1 MRTFQEYL
9 KKIKP
14 QVDERI
20 GEICREKLKD
30 PDVIPM
36 LLKGK
41 RLRAGLLLLVFD
53 AMSDKEKNRDA
64 ALDLAC
70 AVELAHSASLILDD
84 MLDEDTER
92 RGLPTLHL
100 TKSHKRAMLDT
111 IGVLSIPYDIAAPI
125 GKQFVGSLAQTQRSM
140 VSGVVKELFSHPDL
154 PATKLY
160 EAVISQK
167 TGRLF
172 SLSALWGFMAA
183 KCIDCAAA
191 PALDQYC
198 EYKGEMTAFASY
210 GIRCGNAMQTA
221 DDIADIQTVI
231 DGKKKDGFG
240 SELILVRC
248 VNVDRLVKEF
258 FADVRTLSVDLKKVK
273 ELWGRESVQKTV
285 REILDKEILEARTI
299 ITCMK
304 IPYIECEELLLSAPA
319 EIADMMIKEV

>member
-41 RLRAGLLLLVFD
+41 RFRAGLLLLVFD
-53 AMSDKEKNRDA
+53 SVSDKKQNRGV

-111 IGVLSIPYDIAAPI
+111 IGVLSVPYDIIAPY
-125 GKQFVGSLAQTQRSM
+125 GKQFVESLADTQRSM
-140 VSGVVKELFSHPDL
+140 VSGVVRELFSHPDL

-160 EAVISQK
+160 DAVISQK

-172 SLSALWGFMAA
+172 SLASLWGFMAA
-183 KCIDCAAA
+183 KCIDCAA
-191 PALDQYC
+191 LDQYC
-198 EYKGEMTAFASY
+198 EYKGEMRAFASY

-221 DDIADIQTVI
+221 DDIADIQKVI

-258 FADVRTLSVDLKKVK
+258 FTDVRNLSVDLKKVK
-273 ELWGRESVQKTV
+273 ELWGQESVQKTI
-285 REILDKEILEARTI
+285 REILDKEIYEARTI

-304 IPYIECEELLLSAPA
+304 IPYLECEELLLSAPA
-319 EIADMMIKEV
+319 EIADMMIREV

>member
-53 AMSDKEKNRDA
+53 SVSDKKQNRNA

-111 IGVLSIPYDIAAPI
+111 IGVLSVPYDIIAPY
-125 GKQFVGSLAQTQRSM
+125 GKQFVESLADTQRSM
-140 VSGVVKELFSHPDL
+140 VSGVVRELFSHPDL

-160 EAVISQK
+160 DAVISQK

-172 SLSALWGFMAA
+172 SLASLWGLMAA
-183 KCIDCAAA
+183 KCIDCA
-191 PALDQYC
+191 ALDQYC
-198 EYKGEMTAFASY
+198 EYKGEMIAFANY
-210 GIRCGNAMQTA
+210 GIHCGNAMQTA
-221 DDIADIQTVI
+221 DDIADIQKVI

-258 FADVRTLSVDLKKVK
+258 FTDVRNLSVDLKKVK
-273 ELWGRESVQKTV
+273 ELWGQESVQKTI
-285 REILDKEILEARTI
+285 REILDKEIYEARTI

-304 IPYIECEELLLSAPA
+304 IPYLECEELLLSAPG
-319 EIADMMIKEV
+319 EIADMMIREV

>member
-30 PDVIPM
+30 PDIIPM

-53 AMSDKEKNRDA
+53 SVSKKEQNRDA

-92 RGLPTLHL
+92 RGLPTIHL
-100 TKSHKRAMLDT
+100 KKGAKRAMLDT
-111 IGVLSIPYDIAAPI
+111 IGVLSIPYDIAAPY
-125 GKQFVGSLAQTQRSM
+125 GKQFVESLAQTQRSM
-140 VSGVVKELFSHPDL
+140 VSGVVRELFSHPDL

-160 EAVISQK
+160 DVVISQK

-183 KCIDCAAA
+183 KCIDCAA

-210 GIRCGNAMQTA
+210 GIHCGNAMQTA
-221 DDIADIQTVI
+221 DDIADLQKVI
-231 DGKKKDGFG
+231 DGKKKNGFG
-240 SELILVRC
+240 SELILLRC

-258 FADVRTLSVDLKKVK
+258 FTDVKNLSVDLKKVK
-273 ELWGRESVQKTV
+273 ELWARESVQKTL
-285 REILDKEILEARTI
+285 REILDKEIFKARSI
-299 ITCMK
+299 ITWTK
-304 IPYIECEELLLSAPA
+304 IPYLECEELVMSAPG
-319 EIADMMIKEV
+319 EIADMMIKEG

>member
-9 KKIKP
+9 NKIKP
-14 QVDERI
+14 QVDARI

-53 AMSDKEKNRDA
+53 SVSKKEQNRNA

-92 RGLPTLHL
+92 RGLPTIHL
-100 TKSHKRAMLDT
+100 KKGAKRAMLDT
-111 IGVLSIPYDIAAPI
+111 IGVLSIPYDIAAPH
-125 GKQFVGSLAQTQRSM
+125 GMQFVGSLADTQRSM

-183 KCIDCAAA
+183 KCIDCAA
-191 PALDQYC
+191 LDQYC
-198 EYKGEMTAFASY
+198 EYKGEMTSFTNY

-221 DDIADIQTVI
+221 DDIADIQKVI

-240 SELILVRC
+240 SELILLRC

-258 FADVRTLSVDLKKVK
+258 FTDVKNLSVDLKKVK
-273 ELWGRESVQKTV
+273 ELWARESVQKTI
-285 REILDKEILEARTI
+285 REILDKEIYEARTI

-304 IPYIECEELLLSAPA
+304 IPYLECEELLMSAPG
-319 EIADMMIKEV
+319 EIADMMIREL

>member
-14 QVDERI
+14 QVDARI
-20 GEICREKLKD
+20 GKICREKLKD
-30 PDVIPM
+30 PDIIPM

-53 AMSDKEKNRDA
+53 SVSDKEKNRDV

-84 MLDEDTER
+84 MLDEDTQR
-92 RGLPTLHL
+92 RGLPTIHL
-100 TKSHKRAMLDT
+100 KKGAKRAMLDT
-111 IGVLSIPYDIAAPI
+111 IGVLSVPYDIIAPY
-125 GKQFVGSLAQTQRSM
+125 GKQFVESLAQTQRSM

-160 EAVISQK
+160 DAVISQK

-172 SLSALWGFMAA
+172 SLAALWGFMAA
-183 KCIDCAAA
+183 KCTDCYGSAY
-191 PALDQYC
+191 DQYC
-198 EYKGEMTAFASY
+198 VYKGEMTAFASY

-221 DDIADIQTVI
+221 DDMWDLHKVI
-231 DGKKKDGFG
+231 DGKKKIGFG
-240 SELILVRC
+240 SEIILLKC
-248 VNVDRLVKEF
+248 LNVDRLVKEF
-258 FADVRTLSVDLKKVK
+258 FTDVKNLSVDLKKVK
-273 ELWGRESVQKTV
+273 ELWAQESVQKTLSD
-285 REILDKEILEARTI
+285 ILAKEIIEARTI

-304 IPYIECEELLLSAPA
+304 IPYLECEELLMSAPG
-319 EIADMMIKEV
+319 EIADMMIREG

>member
-9 KKIKP
+9 KEIKP

-30 PDVIPM
+30 PDIIPM

-53 AMSDKEKNRDA
+53 SMSDKKQNRDA

-92 RGLPTLHL
+92 RGLQTIHL
-100 TKSHKRAMLDT
+100 KKGHKMAMLNS
-111 IGVLSIPYDIAAPI
+111 IGVLSIPYDLAAPY
-125 GKQFVGSLAQTQRSM
+125 GKQFVGSLADTQRSM
-140 VSGVVKELFSHPDL
+140 VSGVVKELFSNPDL

-160 EAVISQK
+160 DAVISQK

-172 SLSALWGFMAA
+172 SLATLWGFMAA
-183 KCIDCAAA
+183 KCIDCAAH
-191 PALDQYC
+191 PLDQYC
-198 EYKGEMTAFASY
+198 EYKGEMTAFANY

-221 DDIADIQTVI
+221 DDIADIQKVI
-231 DGKKKDGFG
+231 DGKKIGGFG

-258 FADVRTLSVDLKKVK
+258 FTDVKNLSVDLKKVK
-273 ELWGRESVQKTV
+273 ELWARESVQKTI
-285 REILDKEILEARTI
+285 REILDKEIYEARTI

-304 IPYIECEELLLSAPA
+304 ILYIECEELLLSAPA

>member
-41 RLRAGLLLLVFD
+41 RLRAGMLLLVFD
-53 AMSDKEKNRDA
+53 SVSDKKQNRDV

-111 IGVLSIPYDIAAPI
+111 IGVLSVPYDIIAPY
-125 GKQFVGSLAQTQRSM
+125 GKQFVESLAQTQRSM
-140 VSGVVKELFSHPDL
+140 VSGVVKELFTHPDL

-160 EAVISQK
+160 DAVISQK

-172 SLSALWGFMAA
+172 SLASLWGFMAA
-183 KCIDCAAA
+183 KCTDCA
-191 PALDQYC
+191 ALDQYC

-221 DDIADIQTVI
+221 DDIADIQKVI

-258 FADVRTLSVDLKKVK
+258 FTDVKNLSVDLKKVK
-273 ELWGRESVQKTV
+273 ELWGRESVQKTI
-285 REILDKEILEARTI
+285 RAILDKEIYEARTI

-304 IPYIECEELLLSAPA
+304 IPYLECEELLLSAPG
-319 EIADMMIKEV
+319 EIADMMIREG

>member
-30 PDVIPM
+30 PDIIPM

-53 AMSDKEKNRDA
+53 SVSKKEQNRDA
-64 ALDLAC
+64 ALNLAC

-111 IGVLSIPYDIAAPI
+111 IGVLSIPYDIAAPY

-183 KCIDCAAA
+183 RCIDCAAH
-191 PALDQYC
+191 PLDQYC
-198 EYKGEMTAFASY
+198 EYKGDMAALANY
-210 GIRCGNAMQTA
+210 GIHCGNAMQTA
-221 DDIADIQTVI
+221 DDIADLQIII

-240 SELILVRC
+240 SELILLRC

-258 FADVRTLSVDLKKVK
+258 FTDVKNLSVDLKKIK
-273 ELWGRESVQKTV
+273 ELWARESVQKTL

-299 ITCMK
+299 ITCTK
-304 IPYIECEELLLSAPA
+304 IPYLEYEELLMSAPG
-319 EIADMMIKEV
+319 EIADIMIKEL